1 MSFLAHTKVALH
13 SCSGVVFVAW
23 AVRARNEMT
32 GSFLIPYF
40 ITNGRVRRGA
50 I

>member
-1 MSFLAHTKVALH
+1 VSFLAHTKVALH

-32 GSFLIPYF
+32 SSSPQVSGPLVWSTTKL
-40 ITNGRVRRGA
+40 G
-50 I
+50 